1 MTATAPA
8 LIIDGSASIAGVPL
22 FGPLRLEVAA
32 GRITCLLG
40 PSGVG
45 KTTLLRLA
53 AGLDAV
59 TRFTGTI
66 GTSDGAP
73 VAGRAALMA
82 QGADLLPWR
91 DVMGNVTLGA
101 RLRGDRPD
109 IPRARD
115 IVARMGLTE
124 HARKRPGALSGGQKQ
139 RVALARTLMEDRPIV
154 LLDEPFSALDAGTRA
169 EMQELGVRHLSG
181 RTVLMVTHDPFEAA
195 RMGHAIMILTHTGLE
210 TVPSPAAEIPR
221 PVDDPETLAV
231 QGRLLARLRVPA

>member
-59 TRFTGTI
+59 TRLAGTI
-66 GTSDGAP
+66 ATSDGAP
-73 VAGRAALMA
+73 VEGRAALMA

-109 IPRARD
+109 IARARD
-115 IVARMGLTE
+115 IVARMGLTD
-124 HARKRPGALSGGQKQ
+124 HARKRPGALSGGQRQ
-139 RVALARTLMEDRPIV
+139 RVALARTLMEDRPVV
-154 LLDEPFSALDAGTRA
+154 LLDEPFSALDAKTRA
-169 EMQELGVRHLSG
+169 EMQDMACELLKG
-181 RTVLMVTHDPFEAA
+181 RTVLMVTHDPGEAA
-195 RMGHAIMILTHTGLE
+195 RLGHKITVMESSGLRDV
-210 TVPSPAAEIPR
+210 TPPPGAIPR
-221 PVDDPETLAV
+221 AVDAPDTLRTQAD
-231 QGRLLARLRVPA
+231 LLAQLLRAA